1 MARIV
6 PVVNVREVAQ
16 LLWSRRVQ
24 LDATRRRLDRCHDIH
39 DLRACAW
46 RVTPRPVFDFV
57 EGGSDEELSMAAN
70 RAAFTR
76 WQFVPR
82 TLVNVSAVD
91 TSAEV
96 LDRILPV
103 PVVLGP
109 AGCTRLLHPAG
120 EIGVARAAE
129 RHGLPYGLST
139 LAATSIEDLAAAA
152 KPDRWFQLYVL
163 RDSGL
168 NAELVDRAEAC
179 GYRVLVV
186 TVDAPIPGYHIR
198 DLHNGLAIPPR
209 LTLRSIAHIAS
220 RPGYWSRM
228 VRSPAISFPN
238 LDALSGPAALQEAG
252 PVFSPAITWDDVAA
266 IRQRWTGKLVI
277 KGPLG
282 PADARRAV
290 QVGADAVQLSN
301 HGGRQLDRTMP
312 PADLITGVREA
323 IGPDVCLL
331 VDSGIRHGADI
342 ATCIALGADAGVIG
356 RAYLYGLMAG
366 GEPGVDCALDLLTS
380 QFHRTLQLLGVTS
393 VADLRKNGHQL
404 LHHAG

>member
-1 MARIV
+1 
-6 PVVNVREVAQ
+6 
-16 LLWSRRVQ
+16 
-24 LDATRRRLDRCHDIH
+24 
-39 DLRACAW
+39 
-46 RVTPRPVFDFV
+46 
-57 EGGSDEELSMAAN
+57 MAAN

-76 WQFVPR
+76 WRFLPR
-82 TLVNVSAVD
+82 TLVDVSAVD

-96 LDRILPV
+96 LDRVLPV
-103 PVVLGP
+103 PLVLGP
-109 AGCTRLLHPAG
+109 TGCTRMLHPAG

-152 KPDRWFQLYVL
+152 KPDRWFQLYLL

-168 NAELVDRAEAC
+168 NAQLVDRAEAS
-179 GYRVLVV
+179 GYRVLIV
-186 TVDAPIPGYHIR
+186 TVDTPVPGYHIR
-198 DLHNGLAIPPR
+198 DERNGMSVPPR
-209 LTLRSIAHIAS
+209 LTGSSVAHIAS
-220 RPGYWSRM
+220 RPGYWLRM
-228 VRSPAISFPN
+228 LRSPAVSFPN
-238 LDALSGPAALQEAG
+238 LDALSGPAAQQDTG
-252 PVFSPAITWDDVAA
+252 PVFSPAITWDHIAA
-266 IRQRWTGKLVI
+266 LRTRWAGRLVI

-290 QVGADAVQLSN
+290 QAGADAVQLSN
-301 HGGRQLDRTMP
+301 HGGRQLDRTVP
-312 PADLITGVREA
+312 PADLIAEVREA

-366 GEPGVDCALDLLTS
+366 GEPGVDHALDLLTS

-393 VADLRKNGHQL
+393 VADLRRNGRQVL
-404 LHHAG
+404 RHAGEPAPPPAEAPASMRPAHRSGV